1 MIPVIADGFL
11 LLRAFLLWLVIV
23 GRGVWWVKLSA
34 VVVTCT
40 LPFAVWRVVQ
50 RLVSRPSLL
59 ELQRRPAQRR
69 SRDIPA
75 HSRT

>member
-23 GRGVWWVKLSA
+23 GRGVWWVKLGT

-40 LPFAVWRVVQ
+40 LPFAVWPVVQ
-50 RLVSRPSLL
+50 RLV
-59 ELQRRPAQRR
+59 
-69 SRDIPA
+69 
-75 HSRT
+75 

>member
-50 RLVSRPSLL
+50 RLV
-59 ELQRRPAQRR
+59 
-69 SRDIPA
+69 
-75 HSRT
+75 